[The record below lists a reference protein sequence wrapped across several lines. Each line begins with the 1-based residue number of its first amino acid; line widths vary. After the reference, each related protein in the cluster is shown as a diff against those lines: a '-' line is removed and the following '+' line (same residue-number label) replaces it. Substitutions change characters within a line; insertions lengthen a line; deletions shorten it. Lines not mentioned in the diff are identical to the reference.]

1 MLLTAV
7 HGPTEAPGLWHALSK
22 PYVACVELIVP
33 NSTPVP
39 AVVDV
44 VISIWPKKERAFPR
58 PLPFQR
64 ALNTFMHLN
73 LIKTLRPLLQFLP
86 PKVS

>member
-44 VISIWPKKERAFPR
+44 FIRPKKEVAFPR

-64 ALNTFMHLN
+64 TLNTFMHLN
-73 LIKTLRPLLQFLP
+73 LIKISGHFFNFFLP
-86 PKVS
+86 K